1 MEAELGANEIDHDP
15 EVLKGTESAGVSFG
29 RLDQTIDGLGRPVGQ
44 ACFQVGH
51 DAIPMLADAG
61 DHLLHFWQT

>member
-15 EVLKGTESAGVSFG
+15 ELLKGTEPAGFSFG
-29 RLDQTIDGLGRPVGQ
+29 RLDQTIYSLGRPVGH